1 LPKGLTSETF
11 TGGQRFDVTIVYGI
25 RPARST
31 PLVGK
36 WPETWSFDPS
46 FEPSNPW
53 AQRAVLNMCTNA
65 FLTYELYVLDP
76 QQFPTDVFCWAWTF
90 REWLS
95 LGHGSGSF
103 PSRDF
108 DADFKT
114 FYDEYE
120 SNTYDVKKDIW
131 MDSGKMKACKISMH
145 VDMQRNMEKEAGL
158 NYMSKWDAFVESEN
172 ARAHMTANKAW
183 HTAQVWVSA
192 EAHEAIVSGTTATIL
207 IELLCSFTGLIIFT
221 GDLVLAV
228 MVLTLV
234 IVNIS
239 GLAFFMIAIMKWP
252 IGPIE
257 VICLVVFVGFSVTY
271 SLHIAHNFSRIREGD
286 SLYTEALQKIR
297 RRQLAKKLG
306 SKQKAQAYLDGD
318 PALRAPGARDEPPW
332 VPTPF
337 DRRVA
342 RTRVAMMRVGGAVFS
357 STIST
362 IGGSVFLL
370 FCTLTIFLK
379 LGAVIMCV
387 TVLSVVYTVVSL
399 PAVLIRFGPSGEPCH
414 KAVPRRMWRALT
426 GRAAR
431 PRADEEPLMQ
441 APADDLDVLD

>member
-1 LPKGLTSETF
+1 MVPSMQSRPTDSWYPMYPGN
-11 TGGQRFDVTIVYGI
+11 FDVTLVYGI

-36 WPETWSFDPS
+36 WPEYWSFDTT

-65 FLTYELYVLDP
+65 FLTYDLFVLDP
-76 QQFPTDVFCWAWTF
+76 DAYPSEVYCWAWYF
-90 REWLS
+90 RQWLNE
-95 LGHGSGSF
+95 GNGAGSF

-114 FYDEYE
+114 FYDQYD
-120 SNTYDVKKDIW
+120 SITTDVKKDIW
-131 MDSGKMKACKISMH
+131 MDDGKMKACKMSMH
-145 VDMQRNMEKEAGL
+145 VDLSRDMTKEAGL
-158 NYMSKWDAFVESEN
+158 SYMSKWDAFVESEN
-172 ARAHMTANKAW
+172 AKAHMTANKAW

-192 EAHEAIVSGTTATIL
+192 EAHDAIISGTTSTIL

-221 GDLVLAV
+221 GDLILAV
-228 MVLTLV
+228 LVLTLV
-234 IVNIS
+234 IINIS
-239 GLAFFMIAIMKWP
+239 GLAFFMISIMKWA

-286 SLYTEALQKIR
+286 SLYKEALQKIR
-297 RRQLAKKLG
+297 RRQQRRA
-306 SKQKAQAYLDGD
+306 SKQKAQKRGD
-318 PALRAPGARDEPPW
+318 PALGAPEDQDEPW
-332 VPTPF
+332 TPTPF
-337 DRRVA
+337 DCRVA
-342 RTRVAMMRVGGAVFS
+342 RTRVAMMRVGGAVLS
-357 STIST
+357 STVST

-387 TVLSVVYTVVSL
+387 TTLSVFYTVVSL
-399 PAVLIRFGPSGEPCH
+399 PAVLIRFGPSGDPCY
-414 KAVPRRMWRALT
+414 KRAPRRMWRALT
-426 GRAAR
+426 GSAVQ

-441 APADDLDVLD
+441 VPMDDLDILY